1 MRKKVKKALV
11 CAAAAVLACGL
22 TVSAACSGGYYKA
35 DKLDGDFSGNVVSN
49 GGFAVEKGNYVY
61 FINGI
66 ESNTA
71 VNSYGDVEKGALLR
85 ISKTD
90 LAAGNYSNAD
100 TVVPLI
106 MYSGSYDGGIFI
118 YGDYVYYSTPS
129 AARDSGGE
137 TLNSRLEFKRTKLD
151 GTETMTDF
159 YFQSENTSIEYRFV
173 EVDGTVYL
181 MYVVNETLYGTEAH
195 DNIHSVNLETGEDTV
210 LAYNVSGYFFDDKDL
225 TNPYIYYTMSVSYN
239 LGTSNE
245 VEADYNQ
252 VYRVRAD
259 AENDADRYDFS
270 YVEDFD
276 AEEDPLYINNG
287 EFVFD
292 GRGSLSGMTQFNYGY
307 NAETDEDPSS
317 DDANTLAGYTYTII
331 SYENGTLYY
340 TRSYSG
346 DSTPILLYT
355 NDEEAGAENWNPVTG
370 NPTATDD
377 YNSRMLLL
385 NASSISGYT
394 FIADDDGVPVKVM
407 YSESAGSGYALMSA
421 DFDKDKSSIT
431 YGGLTNTFPMT
442 TTSAEVT
449 VLTTSKEEVDGEE
462 YNFIYYGVTG
472 EGSGYT
478 VYRMAL
484 GGSEEQYT
492 EFPADESTS
501 NYDKTQILD
510 IEVASSWY
518 MPEIIAGHLFFA
530 SETTDMVD
538 YEYVMV
544 FDLRDANAS
553 GAENVTMSNA
563 DLKVINE
570 LYDSVIG
577 NEDSVI
583 ADIDAEE
590 FENLPNAL
598 RYAFYTRDKD
608 YLADLINQWVEAGE
622 DEEYLYSEESA
633 QLYLDFIAATGDYED
648 FGAAAGYEKTVNG
661 EKVYATSR
669 DYYYNMVGFMSEE
682 DEENYVS
689 DLRTDYLPA
698 EPEEELTWFEG
709 LSTGEKAGFI
719 IGVCVGGLI
728 IIAAAVLI
736 PLLVIRKKKKTLPQ
750 YSKARIK
757 VDTTDDKNID
767 VYGGEDSSNGGE
779 NA

>member
-1 MRKKVKKALV
+1 M

-307 NAETDEDPSS
+307 SAETDEDPSS

-394 FIADDDGVPVKVM
+394 V
-407 YSESAGSGYALMSA
+407 
-421 DFDKDKSSIT
+421 
-431 YGGLTNTFPMT
+431 
-442 TTSAEVT
+442 
-449 VLTTSKEEVDGEE
+449 
-462 YNFIYYGVTG
+462 
-472 EGSGYT
+472 
-478 VYRMAL
+478 
-484 GGSEEQYT
+484 
-492 EFPADESTS
+492 
-501 NYDKTQILD
+501 
-510 IEVASSWY
+510 
-518 MPEIIAGHLFFA
+518 
-530 SETTDMVD
+530 
-538 YEYVMV
+538 
-544 FDLRDANAS
+544 
-553 GAENVTMSNA
+553 
-563 DLKVINE
+563 
-570 LYDSVIG
+570 
-577 NEDSVI
+577 
-583 ADIDAEE
+583 
-590 FENLPNAL
+590 
-598 RYAFYTRDKD
+598 
-608 YLADLINQWVEAGE
+608 
-622 DEEYLYSEESA
+622 
-633 QLYLDFIAATGDYED
+633 
-648 FGAAAGYEKTVNG
+648 
-661 EKVYATSR
+661 
-669 DYYYNMVGFMSEE
+669 
-682 DEENYVS
+682 
-689 DLRTDYLPA
+689 
-698 EPEEELTWFEG
+698 
-709 LSTGEKAGFI
+709 
-719 IGVCVGGLI
+719 
-728 IIAAAVLI
+728 
-736 PLLVIRKKKKTLPQ
+736 
-750 YSKARIK
+750 
-757 VDTTDDKNID
+757 
-767 VYGGEDSSNGGE
+767 
-779 NA
+779 